1 MPTACIAAVVLAT
14 ALLQEPTSAEE
25 DAVARAEAAF
35 AKERYSEA
43 ADAFGEAYAAQPLPR
58 YLWAQAQAERL
69 AGDCAAAI
77 EIYDAFLATQPA
89 EKDATD
95 ARKARQACQSELER
109 AAPADTEAEHAAT
122 TTTPST
128 EGSATTPADPPKPMP
143 SERPPLRWYRDPWG
157 GALVGSGV
165 FVGGIGIGLL
175 VSAVRLDRDAGD
187 ASTEGA
193 YEASREDAVLRQ
205 RVGIATVAVGS
216 GLVVAGVVRWALV
229 GTRGRRS
236 RTAFVPAPMGM
247 AVVGRF

>member
-1 MPTACIAAVVLAT
+1 MPTACIAAVLLAT

-35 AKERYSEA
+35 AQERYAEA
-43 ADAFGEAYAAQPLPR
+43 ADAFGEAYTAHPLPR

-77 EIYDAFLATQPA
+77 EVYDAFLATEPA
-89 EKDATD
+89 EKDAADARD
-95 ARKARQACQSELER
+95 ARKACERELER
-109 AAPADTEAEHAAT
+109 REPADTETKHAAT
-122 TTTPST
+122 TTSPT
-128 EGSATTPADPPKPMP
+128 EGSASTPAGEPEPLP

-216 GLVVAGVVRWALV
+216 GLVVAGVVRWAIV
-229 GTRGRRS
+229 GARGRRS
-236 RTAFVPAPMGM
+236 RTAFVPAPMGV